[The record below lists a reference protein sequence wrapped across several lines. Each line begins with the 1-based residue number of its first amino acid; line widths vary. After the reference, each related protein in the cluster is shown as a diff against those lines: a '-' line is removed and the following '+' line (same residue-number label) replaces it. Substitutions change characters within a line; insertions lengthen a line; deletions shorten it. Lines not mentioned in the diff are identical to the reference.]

1 MVNNEFPL
9 LMIPVYL
16 TIQKIL
22 ITFVIFVNFIQI
34 TCIARCTRYKL
45 DMVIKLVAHVG
56 VFFFSSENPMSL
68 PTSTL
73 CNKIYY

>member
-22 ITFVIFVNFIQI
+22 ITLVIFVNFIHMHCEVYSI
-34 TCIARCTRYKL
+34 
-45 DMVIKLVAHVG
+45 
-56 VFFFSSENPMSL
+56 
-68 PTSTL
+68 
-73 CNKIYY
+73 